1 MKINKNAAAV
11 LSLAAL
17 SVAPA
22 WGADKARTNAGDDW
36 AKHVQQAAEPASP
49 TMANKTSGT
58 RLGPHAA
65 LFGSVVPAGTASRTI
80 MLRPGMKTVNVAS
93 GEAVAFADG
102 DRSVAWQFGEFV
114 HGSTVDLGDLFPS
127 MPSARGV
134 RVNIDRSQIFTGG

>member
-1 MKINKNAAAV
+1 MKINKNVAAV

-22 WGADKARTNAGDDW
+22 WGTDKARTNAGDDW
-36 AKHVQQAAEPASP
+36 AKHVQQAPDLASP
-49 TMANKTSGT
+49 TKANTTSGA

-80 MLRPGMKTVNVAS
+80 TLWHGMKTVNVAS

-102 DRSVAWQFGEFV
+102 DQSVAWQFGEFV